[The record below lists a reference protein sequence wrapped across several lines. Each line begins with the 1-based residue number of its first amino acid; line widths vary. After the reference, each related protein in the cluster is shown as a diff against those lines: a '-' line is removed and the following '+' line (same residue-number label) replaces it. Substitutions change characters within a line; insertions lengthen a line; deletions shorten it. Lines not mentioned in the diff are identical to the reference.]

1 MPRQLRV
8 EYPVAIS
15 HVMSRGVRKTD
26 ICVDDVERQ
35 DFLKSL
41 VENLPQDRFPAMR
54 IASCATMETALT
66 ACQMAQRPL
75 GSWKSLD
82 NKLLFLAGPGAWL
95 QTVCPAY

>member
-41 VENLPQDRFPAMR
+41 VENLPQDRFPGHAYCLMR
-54 IASCATMETALT
+54 DHGDRPDSLPNGPA
-66 ACQMAQRPL
+66 PL
-75 GSWKSLD
+75 GQLEE
-82 NKLLFLAGPGAWL
+82 PG
-95 QTVCPAY
+95 